1 MVLRKYR
8 FQNFFK
14 FVRLLWPQSLLFLPE
29 LSLFGRGSVTKVSVL
44 WNSCPCNSCNSY
56 GCAVERQF
64 FVGLDSP
71 LPNAFTQAHRH
82 WPAPCWSAA
91 GPLAPAGACTPPRR
105 TAAPPPGR
113 NPPQPPAHRPP
124 STEHPRN
131 ENCRLERG
139 PVAWPAMSILFIKK
153 TYASDILICL
163 HGFEICTV
171 SSFFQKVSA
180 YARGPCM

>member
-29 LSLFGRGSVTKVSVL
+29 LSLFGITLVSQKYRF
-44 WNSCPCNSCNSY
+44 Y
-56 GCAVERQF
+56 GIFVRAILVIHMDVPEERQF

-113 NPPQPPAHRPP
+113 NPLQPPANRPP
-124 STEHPRN
+124 STEHPRH
-131 ENCRLERG
+131 ENRLERG
-139 PVAWPAMSILFIKK
+139 PVARPAMSILFIKK
-153 TYASDILICL
+153 HIHLT
-163 HGFEICTV
+163 F
-171 SSFFQKVSA
+171 
-180 YARGPCM
+180 